1 MVLPVRFSHIPA
13 MRVFPRLLAVAL
25 AAAFLLQNSSRAAV
39 EYLTG
44 GPLAGLKLPVSPQNT
59 GPGPEVELYPG
70 AAEHWRG
77 YMMKYLPMRSFFD
90 QQSQLKFWKAADL
103 AAGKTENYVSPV
115 YSQPDN
121 GNATDT
127 GKRLPPVPV
136 VRCRAGDA
144 PFKLDLGEL
153 DVGLYAVR
161 VIGTAET
168 AKLRR
173 FREPLYLRMSV
184 NDGPNGEATASRI
197 RTSYVDEFYSVGT
210 FYFHALAKRRFTAE
224 LAVDRGT
231 TVEILVQGV
240 SLDDVL
246 AGTTRR
252 ALKTRRSLYLHEL
265 TEARDASLLLDER
278 EDGKEGA
285 EGKAPGGAAAP
296 PKPAAKTKVWPAAL
310 SPAERLA
317 RDEAIWNWLPPLN
330 TAHSRSDA
338 KWGTAELGVAD
349 KTLAQVEAEHGAWEN
364 AGGRETLNVDAFGLT
379 RDPKLQRAL
388 LVNKKLNLEYT
399 MDDLRAR
406 KALPDPFPFKDDGA
420 GLFFPDP
427 SNPEKGR
434 VYAPIAAAIGRRI
447 RNSTAPAALAIRLWL
462 ESKNPDFA
470 RDGAVALVRYAFQ
483 FPSIE
488 GSDGLDTLT
497 CIPQYQGR
505 DYWAR
510 QREQYAFWQ
519 AGYTNY
525 DLAIQDYDMLF
536 DYIKG
541 NEELAKSI
549 GRFIPWVKTSE
560 DVIQLLDTYLVQTT
574 AKRILR
580 YHYISKPAAIT
591 DLAITLGDRGVTDP
605 WMDWQFSRTFIYPLA
620 PAGLQDLMI
629 SGCDREG
636 PQYIGS
642 TFYSQGEGAIRLI
655 EGIERY
661 IAAGGDPKRSLS
673 DPATFPKPL
682 AQAHW
687 QINTIV
693 GGADFARIGD
703 VCGPDKAPFSTAT
716 QYLELHSRDGWRLSQ
731 DPRFAW
737 ILANVFGRKLE
748 PAAEWAKITAAAP
761 TVKRAPWLDL
771 PTRHV
776 ENWFAVLETGLPH
789 DDFRF
794 RRAAYL
800 RTGVGHGHAHC
811 DALDLQF
818 VAFGMPMTVDGG
830 QRSGYSKPNDRF
842 TRTHNVVEVARAERV
857 ADDFGHGAYGWPTAV
872 SDAPGAQYVQAASPP
887 PHGAKRYRRQVDL
900 LDVDEGK
907 GSEPLPLE
915 LQKPRAKLKPGVT
928 PGSSYLFDVVR
939 VAGGQIHSYGFHGPV
954 NDQFEWNA
962 TTPQPVAHQKPA
974 PGSDDTK
981 DAGFLAMFE
990 GAPESKQGGD
1000 CPEVFEATWRAS
1012 REGKIGTEQQM
1023 LGTSFDPASPRKFT
1037 RLHLLGTTGLRALKA
1052 DVVTTP
1058 QSPVQY
1064 RFTHTMAV
1072 KRDPSGKQQSAFA
1085 AIIEPYAGEPFLA
1098 SQKLLAVEANENDAL
1113 RAIAVE
1119 VQTKNGR
1126 TDLCFADG
1134 RPEKVRRL
1142 QATSYKLQAAAE
1154 FGFLSRDAQGL
1165 RLATLTGG
1173 TLLETADLKLSVAAR
1188 EHAAKITKVD
1198 YLKKTF
1204 WTDQPLP
1211 PGCAGRVFEI
1221 TAPGHSTAY
1230 TIASVAAEGAGSRV
1244 TVTKG
1249 ADFHRSRVRKIDPD
1263 PLAVVGS
1270 LDLPEGR
1277 TRVAGMTLSNDDATK
1292 TWRVKE
1298 NSGVRFQVEGA
1309 IQEADF
1315 APSGALRLWEY
1326 GVGDGVRLPSFLCVR
1341 RLDGGGYEV
1350 QGDTDAEV
1358 TIKGATRKLT
1368 ASELAAGP
1376 VKLP

>member
-1 MVLPVRFSHIPA
+1 MALVLGGFARTGLPA
-13 MRVFPRLLAVAL
+13 EPY
-25 AAAFLLQNSSRAAV
+25 
-39 EYLTG
+39 ETG
-44 GPLAGLKLPVSPQNT
+44 GPLAGLILPVSKQNT

-77 YMMKYLPMRSFFD
+77 YYMKYLPMRSFFD
-90 QQSQLKFWKAADL
+90 RQSQLKFWKAPDL
-103 AAGKTENYVSPV
+103 AAGKTENYRSPI

-127 GKRLPPVPV
+127 GKRLAPVPV

-144 PFKLDLGEL
+144 PFQLDLGEL

-161 VIGTAET
+161 VIGAVET

-173 FREPLYLRMSV
+173 FREPLYLRMTV
-184 NDGPNGEATASRI
+184 NDGPNGETSASRI

-210 FYFHALAKRRFTAE
+210 FYFHALAKRRFAAE

-231 TVEILVQGV
+231 TVELLVQGI

-252 ALKTRRSLYLHEL
+252 AIKTRRSLFLHEL
-265 TEARDASLLLDER
+265 TAARDASLLLDER
-278 EDGKEGA
+278 DDRKEVA
-285 EGKAPGGAAAP
+285 DDKASEGPAAP
-296 PKPAAKTKVWPAAL
+296 ARPAARPKPWPPLL
-310 SPAERLA
+310 SPEARLA

-330 TAHSRSDA
+330 TPFSNASA

-349 KTLAQVEAEHGAWEN
+349 KTLAQVEAEFGAWEP
-364 AGGRETLNVDAFGLT
+364 AGGRETHNTDQFGLT

-388 LVNKKLNLEYT
+388 LVNKKLGLEYT
-399 MDDLRAR
+399 MDDLRAH
-406 KALPDPFPFKDDGA
+406 KALPDPFPYKDDGA

-427 SNPEKGR
+427 SHPEKGR
-434 VYAPIAAAIGRRI
+434 VYGPIAAAIGRRL

-488 GSDGLDTLT
+488 GSDGLDALT
-497 CIPQYQGR
+497 CIPQYQNR

-519 AGYTNY
+519 AGYTSY

-541 NEELAKSI
+541 NEELARSI
-549 GRFIPWVKTSE
+549 GRFVPWVKTSE
-560 DVIQLLDTYLVQTT
+560 DLIRLLDIYLVQIT

-591 DLAITLGDRGVTDP
+591 DLAITLGDRAVTDP
-605 WMDWQFSRTFIYPLA
+605 WMGWQFSRTFIYPLA

-636 PQYIGS
+636 AQYIGS
-642 TFYSQGEGAIRLI
+642 TFYAQGEGAMRLI
-655 EGIERY
+655 EGVERY
-661 IAAGGDPKRSLS
+661 VAAGGDPKRRLS
-673 DPATFPKPL
+673 DPAVFPKPL
-682 AQAHW
+682 AQAYW
-687 QINTIV
+687 QLNTIV

-703 VCGPDKAPFSTAT
+703 VCGPDKAPYATAA
-716 QYLELHSRDGWRLSQ
+716 QRLEIASRSGWKLSA

-748 PAAEWAKITAAAP
+748 PAAEWAKITAAAHA
-761 TVKRAPWLDL
+761 VKRAPWLDL

-776 ENWFAVLETGLPH
+776 ENWFTVLETGLQH
-789 DDFRF
+789 DDYRF

-830 QRSGYSKPNDRF
+830 QRSGYSKPNDRC

-872 SDAPGAQYVQAASPP
+872 SDAPGARYVQAVSPP
-887 PHGAKRYRRQVDL
+887 PRGAKLYRRQLAL

-907 GSEPLPLE
+907 GSEPLSVE
-915 LQKPRAKLKPGVT
+915 LQRPRAKLKPGIT

-962 TTPQPVAHQKPA
+962 ANPQPVAHQRPA
-974 PGSDDTK
+974 AGSDETK
-981 DAGFLAMFE
+981 DAGFLALFE
-990 GAPESKQGGD
+990 GAPESKQAGD

-1012 REGKIGTEQQM
+1012 REGEIGTEQQM
-1023 LGTSFDPASPRKFT
+1023 LGAHFDPSAPRKFT
-1037 RLHLLGTTGLRALKA
+1037 RLHLLGATGLRALKA

-1064 RFTHTMAV
+1064 RFTQTMAV
-1072 KRDPSGKQQSAFA
+1072 KRDPAGKQQSAFA
-1085 AIIEPYAGEPFLA
+1085 AIIEPFAGEPFLA
-1098 SQKLLAVEANENDAL
+1098 SQKLLPVEGNENDAL

-1134 RPEKVRRL
+1134 RPEKVRQVSSAECRV
-1142 QATSYKLQAAAE
+1142 SGE
-1154 FGFLSRDAQGL
+1154 FGYVSKDSEGL

-1173 TLLETADLKLSVAAR
+1173 TLLETPDLKLAVNVR
-1188 EHAAKITKVD
+1188 EHAAKITRVD

-1211 PGCAGRVFEI
+1211 ADSAGRVFEI
-1221 TAPGHSTAY
+1221 GVPGCPTSY
-1230 TIASVAAEGAGSRV
+1230 TIASVASEGPGSRV
-1244 TVTKG
+1244 TVTRG
-1249 ADFHRSRVRKIDPD
+1249 ADFYRSRLIRVVANP
-1263 PLAVVGS
+1263 PEAGGALALS
-1270 LDLPEGR
+1270 AGR
-1277 TRVAGMTLSNDDATK
+1277 DCIAGMTLSNDTLTK
-1292 TWRVKE
+1292 SWRIKE
-1298 NSGVRFQVEGA
+1298 NRGNDFFLDGPVS
-1309 IQEADF
+1309 EADF
-1315 APSGALRLWEY
+1315 APSGALRVWEY
-1326 GVGDGVRLPSFLCVR
+1326 GVGDAVRLASFAAVR
-1341 RLDGGGYEV
+1341 RVAPGVY
-1350 QGDTDAEV
+1350 
-1358 TIKGATRKLT
+1358 
-1368 ASELAAGP
+1368 ELAAATDVELALRGQAVRKITAEELRRSHGAVRIEP
-1376 VKLP
+1376 H